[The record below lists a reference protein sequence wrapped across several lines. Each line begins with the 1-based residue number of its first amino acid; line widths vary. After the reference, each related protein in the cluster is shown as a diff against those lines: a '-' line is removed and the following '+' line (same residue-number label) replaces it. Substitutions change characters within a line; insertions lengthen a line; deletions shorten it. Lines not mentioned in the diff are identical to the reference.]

1 VRQHTDE
8 DQVMHVPG
16 IRHILPW
23 LLGAASAA
31 TTLTAQQPTDRLT
44 LPALYRAVDSLSPRI
59 AAARSEAAAAQARVG
74 GARRL
79 PDPWLELG
87 TMNRDLPGFE
97 LNVPLGMNQ
106 VMLTQMVPI
115 PGTGKLGLAGAV
127 AQSRADA
134 RGAEATE
141 SAWEQRSRAAMAF
154 YDLYQATATLEV
166 MRETLD
172 LLDGVTR
179 TVTGMYAVGEATQ
192 ADVLRAQLETGRMTG
207 QVAEMR
213 AMATT
218 MTARLNAV
226 LNRAPDAPTGVPTL
240 PSFPDSLPP
249 TEALAAQSLA
259 SRGMVLAATQEVAAA
274 TAAETLARRE
284 IWPDL
289 EFGVAYGWQPMDG
302 GTMSMLSL
310 TLGASLPIWAGS
322 RQLKMR
328 DETAAMR
335 QAAQDNL
342 AAEQADTRAEVA
354 ALVAE
359 ASRAATLGTLYR
371 GTLLPQSE
379 ATVAAA
385 RAAYQV
391 GAVDFMTYLDALMTV
406 YANRAALFRLE
417 ADRGKALAELEML
430 VATPLV
436 AVAERGAPTTG
447 DTQ

>member
-1 VRQHTDE
+1 
-8 DQVMHVPG
+8 MHVPG
-16 IRHILPW
+16 IRHVLPW
-23 LLGAASAA
+23 LFGVASAA
-31 TTLTAQQPTDRLT
+31 TNLPAQQPADRLT

-59 AAARSEAAAAQARVG
+59 AAARSEAAAAQARVS

-97 LNVPLGMNQ
+97 LNDPLGMNQ

-115 PGTGKLGLAGAV
+115 PGTGKLGLAGTV

-134 RGAEATE
+134 RGAEAVE

-154 YDLYQATATLEV
+154 YDLYQATATREA
-166 MRETLD
+166 MRETLR
-172 LLDGVTR
+172 LLDGVAR
-179 TVTGMYAVGEATQ
+179 TVAGMYAVGEATQ

-207 QVAEMR
+207 QLAEME
-213 AMATT
+213 AMQTT

-226 LNRAPDAPTGVPTL
+226 LNRRPDAPTGSPEL
-240 PSFPDSLPP
+240 PPFPDSLPP
-249 TEALAAQSLA
+249 ADSLEARALTG
-259 SRGMVLAATQEVAAA
+259 RGVVLAATQEVAAA
-274 TAAETLARRE
+274 TAAETLAHRE

-289 EFGVAYGWQPMDG
+289 ELGVAYGWQPMDT

-328 DETAAMR
+328 DETTAMR

-342 AAEQADTRAEVA
+342 MAQQSDTRAQVA
-354 ALVAE
+354 ALVTE
-359 ASRAATLGTLYR
+359 AHRAATLGALYR
-371 GTLLPQSE
+371 GTLIPQSE

-406 YANRAALFRLE
+406 YANRATLFRLE
-417 ADRGKALAELEML
+417 ADRGKALAELEVL

-436 AVAERGAPTTG
+436 AAAERGAPTTG
-447 DTQ
+447 GTP